1 MALTITYWTNFSK
14 RINSTKQPTSGTNIS
29 TVALK
34 TPCSIETPVFILN
47 GISDSINYIKW
58 GSRYYYVT
66 DVTWLTNDN
75 IQVSCDL
82 DVLATYKSNIL
93 NTKAFVEYSD
103 YAYNSSLLDPRLS
116 TQYNTVQAVN
126 TAAIGFTSGAGS
138 FMLTCVSD
146 SGVAVT
152 YICDAIALRLLG
164 AEISSGINDT
174 IADTFIKR
182 FGSVYACILGCTWV
196 PFDYSGL
203 GTADTIKLGGY
214 DTGINSKYLWP
225 LYNYASDI
233 TISVPWL
240 NSGDNIARR
249 ETEHID
255 LYLPGYGST
264 TLSPSAIN
272 YASSLTI
279 TPYYDRTGGL
289 AYVVKNG
296 TGFKAIYSCNV
307 GVPIAVTQFTESV
320 RGKLIGT
327 LTGGAD
333 YAYQRNLE
341 IPHNTINTAIS
352 GFMAKINGRA
362 SSVGA
367 VASSVGG
374 NGGGASVADMQY
386 DPYIRITNT
395 GYTYS
400 EDQADMED
408 RYGRPEFAVHTLTSF
423 TGYVQTNGASVDIP
437 GYEEEKNKVCALLN
451 GGIFI
456 E

>member
-1 MALTITYWTNFSK
+1 MTITYWTNFSK
-14 RINSTKQPTSGTNIS
+14 RINSTKQPTGGTSIT

-66 DVTWLTNDN
+66 DVTWLTNNN

-93 NTKAFVEYSD
+93 STKAFVEYSD
-103 YAYNSSLLDPRLS
+103 YAYNVNLLDPRIS
-116 TQYNTVQAVN
+116 TAYNTVQSPTSAAIN
-126 TAAIGFTSGAGS
+126 FITAAGTYI
-138 FMLTCVSD
+138 LTCVSD
-146 SGVAVT
+146 GGVAVRYFCT
-152 YICDAIALRLLG
+152 YPQLQALG
-164 AEISSGINDT
+164 DYISTQMTDSV
-174 IADTFIKR
+174 ADTFIKK
-182 FGSVYACILGCTWV
+182 FGSVFNCILNCTWV
-196 PFDYSGL
+196 PFDFTGA
-203 GTADTIKLGGY
+203 TATTIKLGGV
-214 DTGINSKYLWP
+214 DTGISCKTYWP
-225 LYNYASDI
+225 LWAYASDI
-233 TISVPWL
+233 SISIPWI

-249 ETEHID
+249 ENEHIEMF
-255 LYLPGYGST
+255 LPGYGT
-264 TLSPSAIN
+264 TVLTPSAIN

-279 TPYYDRTGGL
+279 TPYFDHTGNL
-289 AYVVKNG
+289 TYVVKNG
-296 TGFKAIYSCNV
+296 TGFKALFNCNC

-320 RGKLIGT
+320 RGKLLST
-327 LTGGAD
+327 FTSGAE
-333 YAYQRNLE
+333 YAYQRNSE

-362 SSVGA
+362 RNVGA
-367 VASSVGG
+367 IASSVGG
-374 NGGGASVADMQY
+374 QGGGATVGDMKD

-395 GYTYS
+395 SFVYA

>member
-1 MALTITYWTNFSK
+1 MTITYWTNFSK
-14 RINSTKQPTSGTNIS
+14 RINSTKQPTNGTTIT

-58 GSRYYYVT
+58 GNRYYYVT
-66 DVTWLTNDN
+66 DVTWLTNNN

-93 NTKAFVEYSD
+93 STKAFVEYSD
-103 YAYNSSLLDPRLS
+103 YAYNVNLLDPRIS
-116 TQYNTVQAVN
+116 TQYNTTQSSN
-126 TAAIGFTSGAGS
+126 AIDPNFFGLPGYY
-138 FMLTCVSD
+138 MLTCVS
-146 SGVAVT
+146 STGVAVT
-152 YICDAIALRLLG
+152 YICSYITLQELG
-164 AEISSGINDT
+164 FYISNTMTDT
-174 IADTFIKR
+174 VADTFIKK
-182 FGSVYACILGCTWV
+182 FGSVFNCILNCVWV
-196 PFDYSGL
+196 PFDYSNL
-203 GTADTIKLGGY
+203 GTTTTIKLGDV
-214 DTGINSKYLWP
+214 DTGIQAKYLWP
-225 LYNYASDI
+225 LWNGTGDLS
-233 TISVPWL
+233 ISVPWL
-240 NSGDNIARR
+240 NSGNNIARR
-249 ETEHID
+249 ENEHIE
-255 LYLPGYGST
+255 LFLPGYGT
-264 TLSPSAIN
+264 AILNPSAIN

-279 TPYYDRTGGL
+279 NAYYDRTGGL
-289 AYVVKNG
+289 TYSVKNG
-296 TGFKAIYSCNV
+296 SGFKALFSCEV

-320 RGKLIGT
+320 RGKLLSN
-327 LTGGAD
+327 LTSGAES
-333 YAYQRNLE
+333 AYQYHSAQ
-341 IPHNTINTAIS
+341 PHNSINTAYF

-374 NGGGASVADMQY
+374 NGGGAAVADMIN

-395 GYTYS
+395 SYTYS